1 MIFHR
6 ANITVVGP
14 RSPVFN
20 TFGGSNHA
28 MTGTMKTNLH
38 LAGWLAAALCAA
50 APGAGAQA
58 VQDVQP
64 QQFPG
69 YLNFQGGYLAVLSDA
84 DMVASAYMGPPIGPR
99 TDQMRDML
107 TLFPLSG
114 GLPGPAVA
122 TPVTNAVTAW
132 PSLLGFTPDGRTAY
146 VAETERP
153 AAPGMTSRND
163 LQPSNLLSVVSI
175 GEDLAGRVVQEIET
189 SGRAVAVAVRPQGDV
204 LAVSTTRP
212 GRQADDATV
221 ADGPQLGVFG
231 IGQNG
236 RLGEMTLVPLA
247 DAESD
252 PPHIEWSPDGR
263 LLAITMAGTNGVR
276 VYAWN
281 GETLTPHGNL
291 VVSGKLPG
299 VGHWAPDGGHF
310 FVTNLY
316 WGGDTENLYVGSE
329 VSTVAAIR
337 VAPPEAEDPRHV
349 MVSAVA
355 VGASAEEFAVSP
367 DGTMLVSL
375 NMERSFLAPD
385 DPRLTYHSSLTLMT
399 WDADRERLHARTTTP
414 FEGILPEGI
423 TFDASGRFLAVA
435 NFAHANPKRPVEE
448 TTVDFWRVVAEPVP
462 MLVQM
467 DLKLPVM
474 RGAHVVKLVQPR

>member
-1 MIFHR
+1 
-6 ANITVVGP
+6 
-14 RSPVFN
+14 
-20 TFGGSNHA
+20 
-28 MTGTMKTNLH
+28 MTEKNRTGR
-38 LAGWLAAALCAA
+38 LAGGLAAAILLAA
-50 APGAGAQA
+50 APAASPPAALAQA
-58 VQDVQP
+58 AGTQRVNP

-69 YLNFQGGYLAVLSDA
+69 YLDFQGGYLAVLSDV
-84 DMVASAYMGPPIGPR
+84 DMVASAYMGPPMGPR
-99 TDQMRDML
+99 TEAMQDML
-107 TLFPLSG
+107 TLFPLSEG
-114 GLPGPAVA
+114 RPGTPVRI
-122 TPVTNAVTAW
+122 PVTNAVTAW

-146 VAETERP
+146 VAETEKP
-153 AAPGMTSRND
+153 AAPGMTSRRD

-175 GEDLAGRVVQEIET
+175 ADDLTGSVVQEIET
-189 SGRAVAVAVRPQGDV
+189 SGRAIAVAVRPQGDV

-212 GRQADDATV
+212 RRLAGDAT
-221 ADGPQLGVFG
+221 ADGGPQLGIFR
-231 IGQNG
+231 IGRDG
-236 RLGEMTLVPLA
+236 RLGEMTLLA
-247 DAESD
+247 LEQAESD

-276 VYAWN
+276 FYAWD
-281 GETLTPHGNL
+281 GETLTPHGNA

-299 VGHWAPDGGHF
+299 VGHWSPDGRHF

-316 WGGDTENLYVGSE
+316 WGGDTENRYVGSE
-329 VSTVAAIR
+329 VSTIVAIR
-337 VAPPEAEDPRHV
+337 VAPPAAADPRHL

-367 DGTMLVSL
+367 DGTRLVSL

-399 WDADRERLHARTTTP
+399 WDADSERLHAHTTTP
-414 FEGILPEGI
+414 FEAILPEGI

-435 NFAHANPKRPVEE
+435 NFAHSNPRRPVEE
-448 TTVDFWRVVAEPVP
+448 TTVDFWRVIEGPAP

-474 RGAHVVKLVQPR
+474 RGAHVIKLVR